1 MKFVTTFHHITNWYW
16 YPHWFEGYDTADS
29 AYTGLYGPLHNQK
42 NLPEIWWHDQINIKS
57 LKKLYRSEIR
67 NIRML
72 GTDSELDWSMN
83 KNGLTIKTP
92 EKRPCNHAYEF
103 KIERN

>member
-1 MKFVTTFHHITNWYW
+1 MWKITCIGNG
-16 YPHWFEGYDTADS
+16 F
-29 AYTGLYGPLHNQK
+29 LH
-42 NLPEIWWHDQINIKS
+42 LIWATDNIQYAICPDWPGKQISINS

-67 NIRML
+67 YIRML

-92 EKRPCNHAYEF
+92 EKRPCNHAYVF